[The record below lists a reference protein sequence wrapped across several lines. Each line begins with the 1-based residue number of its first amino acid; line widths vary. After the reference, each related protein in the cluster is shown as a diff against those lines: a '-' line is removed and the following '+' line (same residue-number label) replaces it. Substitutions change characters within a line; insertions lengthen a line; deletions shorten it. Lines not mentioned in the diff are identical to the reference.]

1 MNSVIEL
8 ENVTKIFTNTQGI
21 IRRKKKRVYALHDVN
36 LSIGEKEILGLIGE
50 SGSGKTTLGLA
61 VLRLLDLE
69 GGRILFKGK
78 DILSMDKREI
88 FKFREKSEMI
98 FQDPYGSLNPVQSVY
113 KIISTP
119 YRVFN
124 KNVKERDVIEKVM
137 DTLEMV
143 GLTPPEQYLAK
154 YPNQLSGGQRQRVGI
169 ARAII
174 TNPEFLV
181 ADEPVSMLDVSLRAD
196 VLNILLE
203 LRSKLGTSIL
213 FISHD
218 IAVTQYVSD
227 RIAVMHLGQIV
238 EIAESTELINNPLH
252 PYTQTLINSIPIPD
266 PKKKW
271 DTSEPKVLAGEYN
284 NEGKNEC
291 SFARKCPFVMDR
303 CRNSRPKMIEK
314 GDKHYVAC
322 YLYE

>member
-119 YRVFN
+119 YKVFN

-238 EIAESTELINNPLH
+238 EIAESTELVNNPLH

-303 CRNSRPKMIEK
+303 CRNSRPEMIEK